1 MRKALSIFLALSTLL
16 SAFACETLPTPEDP
30 QEESKN
36 TGDQGDN
43 QGNGD
48 DTPDYKD
55 ATCKTLVVYFSYT
68 GNCRDIVSSVTG
80 LLEADVMEIK
90 PAVDGQ
96 DYAANNYKLGADLIN
111 AINAKPGEATSYPG
125 IKAIDRNAADYETVI
140 IVTPLWHSHMT
151 AFMQTYLFKY
161 GAQMAGKNVGL
172 IVSSHSS
179 GISSVVAD
187 ANRLLPNAT
196 FMGDALWINQS
207 NRSKQDELVR
217 NWLSGLNL
225 IENTMP
231 SQIKIS
237 VSGKTTPVNIEN
249 NEATK
254 ALVAALRE
262 NAITYEASD
271 YGGFEKVGPLG
282 RSLPASDTQITTQA
296 GDVILYSGNQIVLF
310 YGSNTWSYTRLGKI
324 QYDSLDELKS
334 FLKAGEGNI
343 SVTLS
348 L

>member
-1 MRKALSIFLALSTLL
+1 LSIFLALSTLL
-16 SAFACETLPTPEDP
+16 SAFACETLPPPENP
-30 QEESKN
+30 QEN
-36 TGDQGDN
+36 TGNQGDN

-48 DTPDYKD
+48 ETPEYKD
-55 ATCKTLVVYFSYT
+55 ATCKTLIVYYSYT
-68 GNCRDIVSSVTG
+68 GNCRDIVSTVTG
-80 LLEADVMEIK
+80 LLKADVMEIK

-96 DYAANNYKLGADLIN
+96 DYEANNYKLGADLIN
-111 AINAKPGEATSYPG
+111 AINAKPGEATGYPG
-125 IKAIDRNAADYETVI
+125 IKAIDRNAADYETII
-140 IVTPLWHSHMT
+140 IVTPLWHSHMA

-187 ANRLLPNAT
+187 AKRLLSNAT
-196 FMGDALWINQS
+196 FMGEALWINQS
-207 NRSKQDELVR
+207 NRSKQDEIVK
-217 NWLSGLNL
+217 NWLTGLNL

-231 SQIKIS
+231 GQIKIT
-237 VSGKTTPVNIEN
+237 VSGKTLPVNIES

-262 NAITYEASD
+262 ASITFEAHD

-282 RSLPASDTQITTQA
+282 RSLPTSDTQITTQA

-310 YGSNTWSYTRLGKI
+310 YGSNTWSYTRLGKM
-324 QYDSLDELKS
+324 QYGSLDELKS